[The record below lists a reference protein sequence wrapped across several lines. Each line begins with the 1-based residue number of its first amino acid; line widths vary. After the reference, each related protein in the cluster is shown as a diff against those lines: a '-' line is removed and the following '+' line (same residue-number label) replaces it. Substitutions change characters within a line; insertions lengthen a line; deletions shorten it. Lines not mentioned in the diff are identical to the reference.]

1 MEGGFPNKARFL
13 TSPARR
19 YYSERNQLRTLVKNY
34 ETRNIAKVLPF
45 YLGMNLVETGL
56 FLVLRRY
63 GGGMG
68 HLKSPHHNVVHL
80 RCPSHTHS
88 AVCGIRR
95 RTRLT
100 ISHIQHGSTLTP
112 PSSTAW

>member
-63 GGGMG
+63 VRATDSLKFLDH
-68 HLKSPHHNVVHL
+68 HLVHL
-80 RCPSHTHS
+80 RATLQKHRHHS
-88 AVCGIRR
+88 RIRPIPDFR
-95 RTRLT
+95 IT
-100 ISHIQHGSTLTP
+100 
-112 PSSTAW
+112 